1 MTEAPCAWG
10 GRAPGLLLRP
20 VMSSASTNRMLR
32 SAVLLAAVLL
42 VTLIWRKRLQRDA
55 APDIGPAVAKASAS
69 APTPSGSASPL
80 AVAAA
85 SSQPQVRSLADA
97 GGPVYLR
104 LNELKLVH
112 PAPHV
117 RGHLRVDVNATYYD
131 YPSEPSDAGPGWV
144 ELGDSTH
151 GKYFAIPRS
160 VSYEIFFE
168 LALPHGQV
176 LSGAAETLNLTSASG
191 TLSDKVP
198 FTEEYPLYYTG
209 HGMRAAEPTAIVS
222 YTITETP

>member
-1 MTEAPCAWG
+1 V
-10 GRAPGLLLRP
+10 LRTL
-20 VMSSASTNRMLR
+20 AS
-32 SAVLLAAVLL
+32 
-42 VTLIWRKRLQRDA
+42 
-55 APDIGPAVAKASAS
+55 
-69 APTPSGSASPL
+69 
-80 AVAAA
+80 
-85 SSQPQVRSLADA
+85 A

-104 LNELKLVH
+104 INELKLVH

-117 RGHLRVDVNATYYD
+117 RGHLRADVNAVYYD
-131 YPSEPSDAGPGWV
+131 YPSEPADGGPGWV

-151 GKYFAIPRS
+151 GKYFPIPRS

-176 LSGAAETLNLTSASG
+176 VSGAAETLNLTSSAG

-198 FTEEYPLYYTG
+198 FTEEYKLYYTG
-209 HGMRAAEPTAIVS
+209 HGMRAEEPTAIVS

>member
-1 MTEAPCAWG
+1 MSPAP
-10 GRAPGLLLRP
+10 
-20 VMSSASTNRMLR
+20 TNRMLR
-32 SAVLLAAVLL
+32 SAVLIAAVIL
-42 VTLIWRKRLQRDA
+42 VTVIWRKRLQQNA
-55 APDIGPAVAKASAS
+55 APEVEPAPAKATAGTPTPMGSTSAVASS
-69 APTPSGSASPL
+69 S
-80 AVAAA
+80 A
-85 SSQPQVRSLADA
+85 SSQPQVRALADA

-112 PAPHV
+112 PAMHV
-117 RGHLRVDVNATYYD
+117 RGHLRVDVNGTYYD
-131 YPSEPSDAGPGWV
+131 YPSEPEDAGPAWV

-176 LSGAAETLNLTSASG
+176 VSGAAETLNLTSPSG
-191 TLSDKVP
+191 TLSANVP

-209 HGMRAAEPTAIVS
+209 HGMRAQEPTAIVS

>member
-1 MTEAPCAWG
+1 
-10 GRAPGLLLRP
+10 
-20 VMSSASTNRMLR
+20 MLR
-32 SAVLLAAVLL
+32 SAVLVAAVVL
-42 VTLIWRKRLQRDA
+42 VLLIWRKGLQRDA
-55 APDIGPAVAKASAS
+55 APESGPAAAKASAT
-69 APTPSGSASPL
+69 APTPSSSTSS
-80 AVAAA
+80 VAAPPA
-85 SSQPQVRSLADA
+85 SSPPEVRSLADA

-117 RGHLRVDVNATYYD
+117 RGHLRVDVNSTYYD
-131 YPSEPSDAGPGWV
+131 YPSEPDDAGPGWV

-151 GKYFAIPRS
+151 GKHFAIPRS
-160 VSYEIFFE
+160 VSYEVFFE
-168 LALPHGQV
+168 LSLPHGQV
-176 LSGAAETLNLTSASG
+176 VSGAAETLNLTSSSG

-209 HGMRAAEPTAIVS
+209 HGMRASEPTAIVS

>member
-1 MTEAPCAWG
+1 MP
-10 GRAPGLLLRP
+10 L
-20 VMSSASTNRMLR
+20 ASTNKLLR
-32 SAVLLAAVLL
+32 SVVLVASVLL
-42 VTLIWRKRLQRDA
+42 VAVVWRMGLRRDA
-55 APDIGPAVAKASAS
+55 APEMGSLAANAS
-69 APTPSGSASPL
+69 TPSPSTPPALAGSA
-80 AVAAA
+80 AATP
-85 SSQPQVRSLADA
+85 PQVRRSLASA

-104 LNELKLVH
+104 INELKLVH

-117 RGHLRVDVNATYYD
+117 RGHLKANVNAVYYD
-131 YPSEPSDAGPGWV
+131 YPSEPGDAGPGWV

-151 GKYFAIPRS
+151 GKFFVIPRS
-160 VSYEIFFE
+160 VSYEVYFE

-176 LSGAAETLNLTSASG
+176 VSGAAETLNLTSSSG